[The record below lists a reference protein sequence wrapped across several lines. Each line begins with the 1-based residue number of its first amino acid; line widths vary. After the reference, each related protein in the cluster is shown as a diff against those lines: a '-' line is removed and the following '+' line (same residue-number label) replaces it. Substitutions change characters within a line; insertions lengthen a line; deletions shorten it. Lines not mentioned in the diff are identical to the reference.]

1 MNSDYMSEH
10 ADRLRAQMAL
20 QRVELI
26 TRNPPIVLSTTE
38 LQKRRRASPG
48 SLGLA
53 AILVCIAMMGPRAML
68 ATSIRT
74 GFNAWIRSATRQLFP
89 RG

>member
-10 ADRLRAQMAL
+10 ADRLRTQMAL

-26 TRNPPIVLSTTE
+26 ARNPPITVPAST
-38 LQKRRRASPG
+38 LQTRLRASPG

-53 AILVCIAMMGPRAML
+53 AILVCIAMIGPRAML